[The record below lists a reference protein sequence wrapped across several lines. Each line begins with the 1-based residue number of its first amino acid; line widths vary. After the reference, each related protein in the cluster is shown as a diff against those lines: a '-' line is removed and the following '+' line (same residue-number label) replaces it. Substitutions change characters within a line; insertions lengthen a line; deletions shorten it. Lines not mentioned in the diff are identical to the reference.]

1 MNVRCLREELE
12 ELCEKEFN
20 LAQCGQCRGC
30 FRKRRRFIEQIMH
43 ELFYLFIYLFK
54 FIYFSI
60 FFLLV
65 GGELLYNIVV
75 VFAIH

>member
-1 MNVRCLREELE
+1 MRGRKSEYELCGVNVRCLREELE

-43 ELFYLFIYLFK
+43 ELFYLFIYYLNLF
-54 FIYFSI
+54 I
-60 FFLLV
+60 FPFF
-65 GGELLYNIVV
+65 Y
-75 VFAIH
+75 